1 MTDERKSGSQIE
13 GEGSYEGSKKFQKA
27 QQEFASGGKVDE
39 KPKEA
44 ADALDGPEGAEL
56 AKARRKSAEGK
67 SRSWPLRRWAPNNKV
82 IHNQIYVDRK
92 PSTLAQSGNKWLWLR
107 E

>member
-39 KPKEA
+39 KAKEA
-44 ADALDGPEGAEL
+44 ADAVDGTEVAEL
-56 AKARRKSAEGK
+56 EKARRKSAEGTGVVRPLARGAPS
-67 SRSWPLRRWAPNNKV
+67 SRTMQTLTAPERTTDT
-82 IHNQIYVDRK
+82 HEPRGD
-92 PSTLAQSGNKWLWLR
+92 SC
-107 E
+107 

>member
-39 KPKEA
+39 KAKEA
-44 ADALDGPEGAEL
+44 ADALDGPERSEE
-56 AKARRKSAEGK
+56 RREGK
-67 SRSWPLRRWAPNNKV
+67 ECVSTCRSRWSPYHKKKNGITSYSEESYKSFVHPG
-82 IHNQIYVDRK
+82 H
-92 PSTLAQSGNKWLWLR
+92 T
-107 E
+107 

>member
-39 KPKEA
+39 KAKEA

-56 AKARRKSAEGK
+56 EKARRKSAEGK
-67 SRSWPLRRWAPNNKV
+67 SL
-82 IHNQIYVDRK
+82 
-92 PSTLAQSGNKWLWLR
+92 
-107 E
+107 